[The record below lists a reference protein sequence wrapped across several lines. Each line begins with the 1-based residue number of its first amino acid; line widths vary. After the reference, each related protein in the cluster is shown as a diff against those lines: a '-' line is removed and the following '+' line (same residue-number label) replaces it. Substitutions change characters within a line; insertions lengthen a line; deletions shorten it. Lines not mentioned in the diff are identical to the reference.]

1 MCSGSNRQYC
11 HLVTY
16 SVPFDVCRAC
26 GAASVMSPHGLSDGA
41 AAIVA
46 FLKAS
51 AGGDGGHAHQG
62 GTGAVGQQRGLPC
75 ASSPT
80 ALRAAMVLAL
90 HRANARA
97 QVSTFARV

>member
-1 MCSGSNRQYC
+1 
-11 HLVTY
+11 
-16 SVPFDVCRAC
+16 
-26 GAASVMSPHGLSDGA
+26 MSPHGLSDGA

-51 AGGDGGHAHQG
+51 AGGDGGHAQG